1 QHFRDLMVASNPQT
15 VVLLEMNDEL
25 AQKFVLQAQKFA
37 PTYFYRVMDLCNY
50 CDLNYRNASNK
61 QFLVELTLIKI
72 CQLLTGPMPPA
83 GGDQPSVKKMQTS
96 PAQAP
101 QQTTQVPRTAA
112 PQAAAQTQHTAS
124 APAQHYMPQG
134 HPMPAPPMPSNKPSA
149 ATPSKMPPRIYI
161 NNTQRAAE
169 EAAKQKATKKEAPA
183 PTIYENKPIDPEQFA
198 QAWNAY
204 TQAHPHDIIVVNAMH
219 RAVPTLVSGTHYKM
233 KSANEGEAGMINNS
247 LTSILTHLR
256 NTLQNGTI
264 TLEIELDKTIKTPKI
279 MTEREI
285 VNDILS
291 RRPEFGDFI
300 KDFQLTLK

>member
-1 QHFRDLMVASNPQT
+1 
-15 VVLLEMNDEL
+15 
-25 AQKFVLQAQKFA
+25 
-37 PTYFYRVMDLCNY
+37 
-50 CDLNYRNASNK
+50 
-61 QFLVELTLIKI
+61 
-72 CQLLTGPMPPA
+72 
-83 GGDQPSVKKMQTS
+83 
-96 PAQAP
+96 
-101 QQTTQVPRTAA
+101 
-112 PQAAAQTQHTAS
+112 
-124 APAQHYMPQG
+124 MPQG
-134 HPMPAPPMPSNKPSA
+134 HPLPVPPVPSNKPSA
-149 ATPSKMPPRIYI
+149 ATPSKMPPRIII
-161 NNTQRAAE
+161 NNTKLAAE
-169 EAAKQKATKKEAPA
+169 EAAKYKATKKEAPA

-219 RAVPTLVSGTHYKM
+219 RAVPMLVSGTHYKM

>member
-1 QHFRDLMVASNPQT
+1 M
-15 VVLLEMNDEL
+15 
-25 AQKFVLQAQKFA
+25 LQAQKFA
-37 PTYFYRVMDLCNY
+37 PAYFYRVMDLCNY

-101 QQTTQVPRTAA
+101 QQTTQTPRTAA
-112 PQAAAQTQHTAS
+112 PQAAASAQHTAS

-134 HPMPAPPMPSNKPSA
+134 HPLPAPPVPSNKPSA
-149 ATPSKMPPRIYI
+149 ATPSKMPPRIII
-161 NNTQRAAE
+161 NNTKLAAE
-169 EAAKQKATKKEAPA
+169 EAAKYKATKKEAPA

-219 RAVPTLVSGTHYKM
+219 RAVPTLVSGNW
-233 KSANEGEAGMINNS
+233 KSM
-247 LTSILTHLR
+247 
-256 NTLQNGTI
+256 
-264 TLEIELDKTIKTPKI
+264 
-279 MTEREI
+279 
-285 VNDILS
+285 
-291 RRPEFGDFI
+291 
-300 KDFQLTLK
+300 

>member
-1 QHFRDLMVASNPQT
+1 MVASHPQT

-37 PTYFYRVMDLCNY
+37 PAYFYRVMDLCNY

-134 HPMPAPPMPSNKPSA
+134 HPLPAPPVPSNKPSA

-169 EAAKQKATKKEAPA
+169 EAAKYKATKRRRQPPQSTKTNPS
-183 PTIYENKPIDPEQFA
+183 
-198 QAWNAY
+198 
-204 TQAHPHDIIVVNAMH
+204 
-219 RAVPTLVSGTHYKM
+219 TLSNSPRHGTH
-233 KSANEGEAGMINNS
+233 
-247 LTSILTHLR
+247 
-256 NTLQNGTI
+256 
-264 TLEIELDKTIKTPKI
+264 TPKR
-279 MTEREI
+279 TRTT
-285 VNDILS
+285 LS
-291 RRPEFGDFI
+291 W
-300 KDFQLTLK
+300 